1 MQEFILLICGLA
13 GLWLG
18 SEILIRGAIA
28 LADRY
33 NVADAV
39 IGMFILAI
47 GTDLPELFI
56 AFDASFRSLTGEDL
70 SGIVIG
76 SAVGS
81 GIGQLGLVMGVA
93 GFIGFGPRPL
103 KLGLRNSVF
112 LLGAL
117 ILLALCSIDGLISRG
132 AGWVLIATY
141 AAYLGSLVLWPSANN
156 EPKAEVTTTPIYKD
170 IFFLAAGLCLLL
182 FAAELTVVSATDFA
196 ALVGLSNLGVS
207 AVIIGLGS
215 SLPEL
220 SVSLIALLKNRGGLS
235 IGNLMGS
242 NVLDTALVPGVAAV
256 ISPLVIPASV
266 LWLDLPVLALIT
278 LLVLGFLYVS
288 PRGVQK
294 IEACILLVIYI
305 CYAVV
310 RGLS

>member
-1 MQEFILLICGLA
+1 MQEFILLICGLV

-18 SEILIRGAIA
+18 SETLIRGAIA

-56 AFDASFRSLTGEDL
+56 TFDASWRSLTGEDL
-70 SGIVIG
+70 SGIIVG

-103 KLGLRNSVF
+103 KLALRNSVF

-117 ILLALCSIDGLISRG
+117 ILLAVFSIDGLISRG

-141 AAYLGSLVLWPSANN
+141 AAYLGSLVIWPTPNN
-156 EPKAEVTTTPIYKD
+156 EPKADAETKPILKD
-170 IFFLAAGLCLLL
+170 IFFIGVGLVLLL
-182 FAAELTVVSATDFA
+182 FAAKLTVVSATDFA

-220 SVSLIALLKNRGGLS
+220 SVSIVALLKNRGGLS

-242 NVLDTALVPGVAAV
+242 NVLDTLLAPGIGAV
-256 ISPLVIPASV
+256 ISPLVIPVSV

-294 IEACILLVIYI
+294 IEGCILLVIYTG
-305 CYAVV
+305 YALV

>member
-1 MQEFILLICGLA
+1 M
-13 GLWLG
+13 
-18 SEILIRGAIA
+18 
-28 LADRY
+28 
-33 NVADAV
+33 
-39 IGMFILAI
+39 
-47 GTDLPELFI
+47 
-56 AFDASFRSLTGEDL
+56 
-70 SGIVIG
+70 
-76 SAVGS
+76 
-81 GIGQLGLVMGVA
+81 
-93 GFIGFGPRPL
+93 
-103 KLGLRNSVF
+103 F

-117 ILLALCSIDGLISRG
+117 ILLAAFSIDGFISRG

-141 AAYLGSLVLWPSANN
+141 GAYLGSLVVWPPPNN
-156 EPKAEVTTTPIYKD
+156 EPKADAEPKPILKD
-170 IFFLAAGLCLLL
+170 IFFIGGGLVLLL

-220 SVSLIALLKNRGGLS
+220 SVSIVALLKKRGGLS

-242 NVLDTALVPGVAAV
+242 NVLDTLLVPGIGAV
-256 ISPLVIPASV
+256 ISPLVIPVSV

-294 IEACILLVIYI
+294 IEGCILLVIYTS
-305 CYAVV
+305 YALV